1 MNDFVATMFRVGTVA
16 TLCLALVPL
25 TAAAQD
31 TPRVGVMTFTTL
43 TQDFRDAF
51 TEGLRAEGYVVGGN
65 IRVEWRSAE
74 GRADQAAKAAA
85 ELVGLKV
92 DVIVASL
99 TPAVQ
104 AAQKATRSIPIVMA
118 PAGDPVQQGFAA
130 SLARPGGNIT
140 GLTGVEL
147 SAKRVELLREMVPGL
162 KKIALLLNR
171 ADPSFAGVMARGTE
185 AGAKQFGIEM
195 RSYSVKSAEEFDD
208 AFAAMARE
216 RIGAVVIQPT
226 LIPPSGAMA
235 RAAELAIRYRI
246 PAMTQQAIFPDQ
258 GGLISY
264 GIDFRNQ
271 YRRAAAFVARILRK
285 GERPETMPIE
295 QATTFEL
302 IVNRKTADALG
313 LAIPQSLLL
322 RATRVVE

>member
-1 MNDFVATMFRVGTVA
+1 
-16 TLCLALVPL
+16 
-25 TAAAQD
+25 
-31 TPRVGVMTFTTL
+31 
-43 TQDFRDAF
+43 
-51 TEGLRAEGYVVGGN
+51 
-65 IRVEWRSAE
+65 
-74 GRADQAAKAAA
+74 
-85 ELVGLKV
+85 V

-104 AAQKATRSIPIVMA
+104 AVQKATRSIPIVMA

-140 GLTGVEL
+140 GLTGIEL
-147 SAKRVELLREMVPGL
+147 SAKRVELLRELVPGL
-162 KKIALLLNR
+162 KKIALLLNS
-171 ADPSFAGVMARGTE
+171 ADPSFAGVMTRGTE
-185 AGAKQFGIEM
+185 AGAKLLGIEVLV
-195 RSYSVKSAEEFDD
+195 YPVKAADEFDR
-208 AFAAMARE
+208 AFAAIARE
-216 RIGAVVIQPT
+216 RVGAVVIQPS

-235 RAAELAIRYRI
+235 RAAELAIKHRI
-246 PAMTQQAIFPDQ
+246 PAMTQQAGFPDQ

-264 GIDFRNQ
+264 GIDFRQQ
-271 YRRAAAFVARILRK
+271 YRRAAAFVVRILQK
-285 GERPETMPIE
+285 GEKPETMPIE

>member
-1 MNDFVATMFRVGTVA
+1 MTKCVRTVRHVSGVV
-16 TLCLALVPL
+16 TLCLALAALP
-25 TAAAQD
+25 AAAQD
-31 TPRVGVMTFTTL
+31 IPRVGVLTFTTL

-51 TEGLRAEGYVVGGN
+51 TEGLRAEGYVEGRN
-65 IRVEWRSAE
+65 IRIEWRSAE
-74 GRADQAAKAAA
+74 GRADRAARTAA

-104 AAQKATRSIPIVMA
+104 AAHKATRSIPIVMA
-118 PAGDPVQQGFAA
+118 PAGDPLEQGFAV

-147 SAKRVELLREMVPGL
+147 SAKRVELLRELVPGL

-171 ADPSFAGVMARGTE
+171 ADPSFAGVMTRGTE
-185 AGAKQFGIEM
+185 AGAKRLGIEV
-195 RSYSVKSAEEFDD
+195 RAYHVKSAEEFEG

-216 RIGAVVIQPT
+216 RIGAVVIQPS

-235 RAAELAIRYRI
+235 RAAELAIKHRI
-246 PAMTQQAIFPDQ
+246 PAMSQQAIFPDQ

-264 GIDFRNQ
+264 GIDFRQQ
-271 YRRAAAFVARILRK
+271 YLRAAAFVARILQK
-285 GERPETMPIE
+285 GEKPETMPIE
-295 QATTFEL
+295 QARTFEL
-302 IVNRKTADALG
+302 IVNRKTADALD

>member
-1 MNDFVATMFRVGTVA
+1 MMQPACTIRRYGGA
-16 TLCLALVPL
+16 LALWLAL
-25 TAAAQD
+25 TALPAAAQES
-31 TPRVGVMTFTTL
+31 PRIGVLSFTTL

-51 TEGLRAEGYVVGGN
+51 TEGLRAEGYAEGRN
-65 IRVEWRSAE
+65 IRIEWRSAD
-74 GRADQAAKAAA
+74 GRAGQAAQAAA

-104 AAQKATRSIPIVMA
+104 AVHKATSSIPIVMA

-140 GLTGVEL
+140 GLTGIEL
-147 SAKRVELLREMVPGL
+147 SAKRVELLRELVPGL
-162 KKIALLLNR
+162 KKIALLLNS
-171 ADPSFAGVMARGTE
+171 ADPSFAGVMTRGTE
-185 AGAKQFGIEM
+185 TGAKLFGIEVLA
-195 RSYSVKSAEEFDD
+195 YPVKGVVEFDG

-216 RIGAVVIQPT
+216 RVGAVVIQPS

-235 RAAELAIRYRI
+235 RAAELAIKYRI
-246 PAMTQQAIFPDQ
+246 PAMTQQAVFPDQ

-264 GIDFRNQ
+264 GIDFRQQ
-271 YRRAAAFVARILRK
+271 YRRAAAYVARILKK
-285 GERPETMPIE
+285 GEKPETMPIE

-322 RATRVVE
+322 RATRTVE

>member
-1 MNDFVATMFRVGTVA
+1 MNKGVPAMCRVGSVTA
-16 TLCLALVPL
+16 LCLALVVLP
-25 TAAAQD
+25 ARAQD
-31 TPRVGVMTFTTL
+31 IPRVGVITFTTL
-43 TQDFRDAF
+43 TQDFRNAF
-51 TEGLRAEGYVVGGN
+51 TEGLRAEGYVEGGN
-65 IRVEWRSAE
+65 IRIEWRSGD
-74 GRADQAAKAAA
+74 GRAEQAARAAA

-104 AAQKATRSIPIVMA
+104 AAHKATRSIPIVMA
-118 PAGDPVQQGFAA
+118 PAGDPLQQGFAA

-147 SAKRVELLREMVPGL
+147 SAKRVELLRELVPGL
-162 KKIALLLNR
+162 KRIALLLNR
-171 ADPSFAGVMARGTE
+171 ADPSFAGVMTRGTE
-185 AGAKQFGIEM
+185 AGAKQLGIEV
-195 RSYSVKSAEEFDD
+195 RTYSVKSADEFEG

-216 RIGAVVIQPT
+216 RIDAVVIQPS

-235 RAAELAIRYRI
+235 KAAELAIKHRI
-246 PAMTQQAIFPDQ
+246 PAMTQQAMFPDQ

-264 GIDFRNQ
+264 GIDFQHQ

-285 GERPETMPIE
+285 GEKPETMPIE

-302 IVNRKTADALG
+302 IVNRKTAVALG
-313 LAIPQSLLL
+313 LAIPQSVLL
-322 RATRVVE
+322 RATRLVE

>member
-1 MNDFVATMFRVGTVA
+1 MRRIGGVAAF
-16 TLCLALVPL
+16 CLELAALPAV
-25 TAAAQD
+25 AQD
-31 TPRVGVMTFTTL
+31 IPRVGVLTFTTL

-51 TEGLRAEGYVVGGN
+51 TEGLRAEGYVEGRS
-65 IRVEWRSAE
+65 IHIEWRSAD
-74 GRADQAAKAAA
+74 GRADQAARTAA

-104 AAQKATRSIPIVMA
+104 AAHKATRSIPIVMA
-118 PAGDPVQQGFAA
+118 PAGDPLQQGFAA

-147 SAKRVELLREMVPGL
+147 SAKRVELLHEMVPGL

-171 ADPSFAGVMARGTE
+171 ADPSFAGVMTRGTE
-185 AGAKQFGIEM
+185 TGAKILGIEVLA
-195 RSYSVKSAEEFDD
+195 YPVKGVDEFDR
-208 AFAAMARE
+208 ALAAMARE
-216 RIGAVVIQPT
+216 RVGAVVIQPS

-235 RAAELAIRYRI
+235 RAAELAIKHRI
-246 PAMTQQAIFPDQ
+246 PAMSQQSVFPDQ

-264 GIDFRNQ
+264 GIDFRQQ
-271 YRRAAAFVARILRK
+271 YRRAAAFVARILMK
-285 GERPETMPIE
+285 GEKPETMPIE
-295 QATTFEL
+295 QARTFEL
-302 IVNRKTADALG
+302 VVNRKTADALG

-322 RATRVVE
+322 RASRVVE

>member
-1 MNDFVATMFRVGTVA
+1 MFRFCNTTA
-16 TLCLALVPL
+16 LCLALVALP
-25 TAAAQD
+25 AAAQD
-31 TPRVGVMTFTTL
+31 IPRVGVMAFTTL

-65 IRVEWRSAE
+65 VRVEWRSAD
-74 GRADQAAKAAA
+74 GRPEQAAKAAA
-85 ELVGLKV
+85 ELVALKV

-99 TPAVQ
+99 SPAVQ

-130 SLARPGGNIT
+130 SLARPGGNVT

-162 KKIALLLNR
+162 KRIALLLNR
-171 ADPSFAGVMARGTE
+171 EDPSFAGVMTRGTE
-185 AGAKQFGIEM
+185 AGAKQFGIEV
-195 RSYSVKSAEEFDD
+195 RSYAVKGAEEFD
-208 AFAAMARE
+208 ATFAAMARE
-216 RIGAVVIQPT
+216 RVGAVVIQPS

-235 RAAELAIRYRI
+235 KAAGLAIQHRI
-246 PAMTQQAIFPDQ
+246 PAMTQQAVFPDQ

-264 GIDFRNQ
+264 GIDFRQQ
-271 YRRAAAFVARILRK
+271 YRQAAGYVVRILRK
-285 GERPETMPIE
+285 GEKPETMPIE
-295 QATTFEL
+295 QATKFEL
-302 IVNRKTADALG
+302 VLNRKTAGALG
-313 LAIPQSLLL
+313 LAIPQSLML